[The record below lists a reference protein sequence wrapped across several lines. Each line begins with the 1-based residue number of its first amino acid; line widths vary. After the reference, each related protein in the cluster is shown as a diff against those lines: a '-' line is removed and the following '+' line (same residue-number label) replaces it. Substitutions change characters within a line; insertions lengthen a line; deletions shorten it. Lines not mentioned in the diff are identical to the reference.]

1 MAAQM
6 PLAEKAARCDVVIDN
21 RGTIE
26 ELAKRLKVLW
36 EEEMEKQNA

>member
-6 PLAEKAARCDVVIDN
+6 PLAEKAARGDVVIDN

-26 ELAKRLKVLW
+26 ELAERLKVLW
-36 EEEMEKQNA
+36 EEEMEKQKA